1 MEASS
6 MLLGFMITWAKWLPT
21 VIVLIAAFI
30 LLKKLRVPR
39 WQLWAYVGAVVLGMI
54 LSQFA
59 AAAQLQ
65 FLKTYGDGGT
75 LYIASFLSLL
85 SANIGPVALL
95 VLAMKAR
102 SNAIEATGK
111 EWVK

>member
-1 MEASS
+1 METSS

-21 VIVLIAAFI
+21 IIVLIAAFV
-30 LLKKLRVPR
+30 LLKKLKVSR
-39 WQLWAYVGAVVLGMI
+39 WQLWTYVGAVVLGVI

-59 AAAQLQ
+59 SAAQLYAY
-65 FLKTYGDGGT
+65 KTYGGGGSM
-75 LYIASFLSLL
+75 YIAFILSLL

-102 SNAIEATGK
+102 SNALETTGRDQ
-111 EWVK
+111 VK